1 MVALVEESPEIPYS
15 SATTATPM
23 RDVNARISE
32 RATAVL
38 ADPDKRALF
47 LDIDGTL
54 LGVAPTPDAVT
65 VPGGLVDLLEG
76 LMRGLDGAAAI
87 LTGRRV
93 ADADRLFAPL
103 RMVASGVH
111 GTELR
116 IEPGGPTDT
125 LAGPI
130 PPELVQAINDVS
142 SLHPGILVEQKG
154 AGVAVHYR
162 KAPEIRDVLEAELT
176 AVISVSSYHLALR
189 KGRKVLEAVPSGYS
203 KGTAMR
209 QLLARAPFKGRL
221 PVMIGDDVGD
231 ESAFLVAEQLG
242 GLGLRVAG
250 EHYNPADADFDGVA
264 SVRAWLKT
272 LNGRLAQRQH
282 LPRNQ
287 TLHAG

>member
-1 MVALVEESPEIPYS
+1 M
-15 SATTATPM
+15 
-23 RDVNARISE
+23 
-32 RATAVL
+32 L
-38 ADPDKRALF
+38 AEPCAHALF

-54 LGVAPTPDAVT
+54 LGVAATPDSVR
-65 VPGGLVDLLEG
+65 VPSGLVALLED
-76 LMRGLDGAAAI
+76 LVRGLDGAAAI

-93 ADADRLFAPL
+93 ADADRLFSPL

-116 IEPGGPTDT
+116 MEAAGPTDI

-130 PPELVQAINDVS
+130 PPDLIQAINNVS

-154 AGVAVHYR
+154 AGIAVHYR
-162 KAPEIRDVLEAELT
+162 KAPELREILESELA
-176 AVISVSSYHLALR
+176 AVISAASYHLALR

-209 QLLARAPFKGRL
+209 QLLARMPFKGRR

-231 ESAFLVAEQLG
+231 ESAFLVAEQFG
-242 GLGLRVAG
+242 GVGLRVAG
-250 EHYNPADADFDGVA
+250 EHYDAAAADFDGVG
-264 SVRAWLKT
+264 SVRTWLKT
-272 LNGRLAQRQH
+272 LSSRLAQRQ
-282 LPRNQ
+282 PGARNQ